1 MTRKRELV
9 DKTNNPKSYSPKKNK
24 VIEEIDNCEI
34 IESDDLIVLDLIDDS
49 YEIEYQDE
57 STTSILKREMKI
69 EDFF

>member
-24 VIEEIDNCEI
+24 VIEEIDNCEV